1 MSNSISCLY
10 HIMKLSRFNSLW
22 NYLIRISLCLLFIH
36 ILLHEGGYAAPKNVH
51 MVHTF
56 QKDPTSAGSVEL
68 TIGLSDC
75 KNLRRWKFHLINF
88 FRAHRGIQQSGACM
102 LHKRWDTQ
110 IESSCLSLMITVI
123 VPICHFRESPGQVC
137 QACMRLSRK
146 FSSEN
151 SLLRVF
157 WSKHVTQIFVEIDHR
172 FCCRFWAAELPNY
185 WISCGISPPS
195 RGWWCVLRRGRRN
208 GMPIS

>member
-1 MSNSISCLY
+1 
-10 HIMKLSRFNSLW
+10 
-22 NYLIRISLCLLFIH
+22 
-36 ILLHEGGYAAPKNVH
+36 
-51 MVHTF
+51 
-56 QKDPTSAGSVEL
+56 
-68 TIGLSDC
+68 
-75 KNLRRWKFHLINF
+75 
-88 FRAHRGIQQSGACM
+88 
-102 LHKRWDTQ
+102 
-110 IESSCLSLMITVI
+110 MITVI
-123 VPICHFRESPGQVC
+123 VPICHFRGSPGQVC

-195 RGWWCVLRRGRRN
+195 ESWVVMCASKGQKERNAHQLGFCTRMKLIKSSRLGCLRVKVKVLFFCEGLIRKFRLCYLILRALWSKQDFSVGVGYAFFYRDVVNHIGFAVESLRRILMEIWKRLCTSYRMIFSEWGVRVCGSR
-208 GMPIS
+208 